1 MKQNHSGKKGRISY
15 AASFFLVLSLILVI
29 GIPVIF
35 ALHYLNRG
43 PADAAS
49 ETNPAS
55 SSTEEASGSFSEEE
69 PVGQESSEQTSSE
82 QESFEASSGQNSS
95 EEELSEEELVRS
107 QALSL
112 LHSMTLKEK
121 VGQMFFIRCPS
132 ENAAELAAEWQPG
145 GYVLFAS
152 DFENKT
158 PDEAAADIQSC
169 QNSVRI
175 PMLIGVDEE
184 GGTVTRISR
193 YPAFRSE
200 PFASS
205 QELYQQGGFE
215 AVAEDTLEK
224 CELLKS
230 LGVNVNFAPVCDVSE
245 NPEDF
250 IYERSFGQNAELTA
264 EYVKTV
270 VEAMDVQK
278 VACVLK
284 HFPRYGTNADTHT
297 RIAYDSRP
305 YEVFEASDFL
315 PFRAGIEGGAQM
327 VLVSHNIVSCM
338 DGERPASLSARVH
351 EILREELG
359 FSGVIVTDD
368 LAMDGIRD
376 FTDDSSAAVLAVQ
389 AGNDLICCTDFETQ
403 IPAVIAAVEAGTITE
418 ERIEES
424 VLRILELKLSLG
436 MMEE

>member
-1 MKQNHSGKKGRISY
+1 
-15 AASFFLVLSLILVI
+15 
-29 GIPVIF
+29 
-35 ALHYLNRG
+35 
-43 PADAAS
+43 
-49 ETNPAS
+49 
-55 SSTEEASGSFSEEE
+55 
-69 PVGQESSEQTSSE
+69 
-82 QESFEASSGQNSS
+82 
-95 EEELSEEELVRS
+95 
-107 QALSL
+107 
-112 LHSMTLKEK
+112 
-121 VGQMFFIRCPS
+121 
-132 ENAAELAAEWQPG
+132 
-145 GYVLFAS
+145 
-152 DFENKT
+152 
-158 PDEAAADIQSC
+158 
-169 QNSVRI
+169 
-175 PMLIGVDEE
+175 MLIGVDEE

-270 VEAMDVQK
+270 VEAMEGQK

-284 HFPRYGTNADTHT
+284 HFPGYGSNADTHT
-297 RIAYDSRP
+297 GIAYDSRP

-327 VLVSHNIVSCM
+327 VLVSHNIVSC
-338 DGERPASLSARVH
+338 
-351 EILREELG
+351 
-359 FSGVIVTDD
+359 
-368 LAMDGIRD
+368 MDGIRD